1 MALEEGQNGGAEKVA
16 AEVSFKSFKPQ
27 LFVEASKANDAVQ
40 FYKTAFGAVETCR
53 TTQPKRKADQELPHI
68 VSAQLQLAGSTF
80 VVSGLS
86 DDSASTKAG
95 GTLFAMCL
103 ETEDLEAAVTKAVAA
118 GAVAEGGI
126 VEGEGACCCA
136 ERVTTVKDPYGFV
149 WQFCSPVD
157 ECGAN
162 VEA

>member
-16 AEVSFKSFKPQ
+16 VEVSFKSFKPQ

-136 ERVTTVKDPYGFV
+136 ERVTTVKDPYGFA
-149 WQFCSPVD
+149 WQFCSPAD